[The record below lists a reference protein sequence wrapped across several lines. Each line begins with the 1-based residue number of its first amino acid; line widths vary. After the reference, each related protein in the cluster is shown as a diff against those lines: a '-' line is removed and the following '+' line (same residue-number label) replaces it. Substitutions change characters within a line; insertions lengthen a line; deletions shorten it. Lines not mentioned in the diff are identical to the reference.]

1 MHYRRARL
9 PAVAILCAAVFA
21 LAACEQKQ
29 SAPEQR
35 HTGLSNFQQFIQKTG
50 GLKSLNTYYRQRP
63 QIQAEERIG
72 VLYDGA
78 RTEGEVLRFNDKQV
92 VKEMLPALQ
101 AVRRR
106 LGETE
111 NCSARGYFI
120 ACGEDKFV
128 EVFRKW
134 E

>member
-1 MHYRRARL
+1 MSYQRAPL
-9 PAVAILCAAVFA
+9 PAVAILFAAVLA
-21 LAACEQKQ
+21 LAACEDKQ

-35 HTGLSNFQQFIQKTG
+35 HTGVSHFQQFIQKTG

-72 VLYDGA
+72 VIYDGA
-78 RTEGEVLRFNDKQV
+78 RTEGEVMRFKDKATA
-92 VKEMLPALQ
+92 KEMLPALQ
-101 AVRRR
+101 AVRKR
-106 LGETE
+106 LGESE
-111 NCSARGYFI
+111 NCALRGYFV